1 MDKLDKKY
9 ASSGLVILAFP
20 CNQFDGQ
27 EPNTAADAEKNTK
40 EMYGMKNVRF
50 MEKVD
55 VNGDDTH
62 PVLDFLKEATP
73 FSLGSSHDVE
83 WNFEKFL
90 VNRRG
95 QMYKRYP
102 SNLDMV
108 GSPIERDIKA
118 LLAVPEPE
126 F

>member
-1 MDKLDKKY
+1 MDKMDKKFT
-9 ASSGLVILAFP
+9 SSGLVILAFP
-20 CNQFDGQ
+20 CNQFGEQ
-27 EPNTAADAEKNTK
+27 EPNTAAEAEKIAK
-40 EMYGMKNVRF
+40 DDYGMKNVRF

-62 PVLDFLKEATP
+62 PVFDFLKEAP
-73 FSLGSSHDVE
+73 SYSFASSSDVQ

-95 QMYKRYP
+95 QMFKRYP
-102 SNLDMV
+102 SSM
-108 GSPIERDIKA
+108 SIEEMESNVKI
-118 LLAVPEPE
+118 LLAVPAPE

>member
-1 MDKLDKKY
+1 MDKMDKKFT
-9 ASSGLVILAFP
+9 SSGLVILAFP
-20 CNQFDGQ
+20 CNQFGGQ
-27 EPNTAADAEKNTK
+27 EPNTAAEAEKIAK
-40 EMYGMKNVRF
+40 DDYGMKNVRF

-62 PVLDFLKEATP
+62 PVFDFLKDSPSYAQT
-73 FSLGSSHDVE
+73 SSSDVQ

-102 SNLDMV
+102 SRMPLTTVESDV
-108 GSPIERDIKA
+108 KI
-118 LLAVPEPE
+118 LVAVPEPE

>member
-20 CNQFDGQ
+20 CNQFGEQ
-27 EPNTAADAEKNTK
+27 EPHTAADAEKNTK

-50 MEKVD
+50 MEKVN
-55 VNGDDTH
+55 VNGDDAH
-62 PVLDFLKEATP
+62 PVFDFVKEAP
-73 FSLGSSHDVE
+73 PHSLASSHDVE

-102 SNLDMV
+102 SNVNMV
-108 GSPIERDIKA
+108 GSVIERDIKM
-118 LLAVPEPE
+118 LLAVPAPE
-126 F
+126 L